1 MNKWGISCFTFKS
14 NSTVNSCILIK
25 FAAQMSINSKSIKSA
40 LISVYHKDNLEPIV
54 RKLDALG
61 VKIFSTGGTLKFI
74 QGLGI
79 NAIAVE
85 STIGFPEILDG
96 RVKTLHP
103 AIFGGILARRDN
115 PKDMEQLQ
123 AHGIGTLDLIMVDLY
138 PFEDTVKSTS
148 DESEIIE
155 KIDIGGISLIR
166 AAAKNFNDTLIVA
179 DRNQYTELNDLLD
192 SKKGSTDIEDR
203 RHFAAKAFMT
213 SSHYDTAI
221 FNYFNSGLDIDAL
234 KVSHSKSRTL
244 RYGENPHQKGTFYG
258 DLDELFD
265 VLNGKELSYNNLVD
279 VEASIQLVNEFQQ
292 PTFAII
298 KHTNA
303 CGLASR
309 DNLAEA
315 YNAALAGDPTS
326 AFGGVL
332 ACNRE
337 IDLDTANAMNSLF
350 FEVVTAPSFTKE
362 ALDVLKSKKNRIILR
377 LKKPLEQ
384 KKMFKS
390 LLNGVLE
397 QDMDWS
403 SEKAEDFKVV
413 TKTAPSAEQMKD
425 LEFAIKAVKHLKS
438 NGITIVKNQQL
449 IGMGCGQTSRVDALE
464 SAVKKAKAFG
474 FDTHGAV
481 MASEAFF
488 PFPDCVSISG
498 TAGILAIAQP
508 GGSIKDQ
515 DSIDEADKN
524 GQAMVFTG
532 FRHFKH

>member
-1 MNKWGISCFTFKS
+1 MS
-14 NSTVNSCILIK
+14 N
-25 FAAQMSINSKSIKSA
+25 NSKTIQSA

-54 RKLDALG
+54 RRLDALG
-61 VKIFSTGGTLKFI
+61 VKIYSTGGTLKFI
-74 QGLGI
+74 NDLGV

-115 PKDMEQLQ
+115 ANDMDQLSK
-123 AHGIGTLDLIMVDLY
+123 HGIGTLDLVIVDLY
-138 PFEDTVKSTS
+138 PFEDTIKSTN
-148 DESEIIE
+148 DEAEIIE

-166 AAAKNFNDTLIVA
+166 ATAKNFNDTLIVS
-179 DRNQYTELNDLLD
+179 DRNQYAELLQLLET
-192 SKKGSTDIEDR
+192 KNGSTDITDR
-203 RHFAAKAFMT
+203 KLFAAKAFMT

-221 FNYFNSGLDIDAL
+221 FNYFNRSAELPVH
-234 KVSHSKSRTL
+234 KVSFNTSKTL

-258 DLDELFD
+258 NLDEIFD
-265 VLNGKELSYNNLVD
+265 ILNGKELSYNNLVD
-279 VEASIQLVNEFQQ
+279 VEASLNLVAEFEE

-298 KHTNA
+298 KHTNS

-309 DNLAEA
+309 STLKEA
-315 YNAALAGDPTS
+315 YDAAFACDPTS

-332 ACNRE
+332 TCNRTV
-337 IDLDTANAMNSLF
+337 DSDTANAMNSLF
-350 FEVVTAPSFTKE
+350 FEVITAPDFTPE
-362 ALDVLKSKKNRIILR
+362 ALEILKSKKNRIIIK
-377 LKKPLEQ
+377 LKQQLHNTKQ
-384 KKMFKS
+384 FKS

-397 QDMDWS
+397 QDIDWS
-403 SEKAEDFKVV
+403 SEKAADFKVV
-413 TKTAPSAEQMKD
+413 TNVQPTADQLSD

-438 NGITIVKNQQL
+438 NGITLVKNKQL

-464 SAVKKAKAFG
+464 SAIKKAAAFG
-474 FDTHGAV
+474 FDTRGAV

-498 TAGILAIAQP
+498 SAAITAIAQP

-515 DSIDEADKN
+515 ESIDEANKN
-524 GQAMVFTG
+524 NQAMVLTG
-532 FRHFKH
+532 IRHFKH

>member
-1 MNKWGISCFTFKS
+1 MS
-14 NSTVNSCILIK
+14 N
-25 FAAQMSINSKSIKSA
+25 NSKTIQSA

-54 RKLDALG
+54 RRLDALG
-61 VKIFSTGGTLKFI
+61 VKIYSTGGTLKFI
-74 QGLGI
+74 NDLGV

-115 PKDMEQLQ
+115 ANDMDQLSK
-123 AHGIGTLDLIMVDLY
+123 HGIGTLDLVIVDLY
-138 PFEDTVKSTS
+138 PFEDTIKSTN
-148 DESEIIE
+148 DEAEIIE

-166 AAAKNFNDTLIVA
+166 ATAKNFNDTLIVS
-179 DRNQYTELNDLLD
+179 DRNQYAELLQLLET
-192 SKKGSTDIEDR
+192 KNGSTDITDR
-203 RHFAAKAFMT
+203 KLFAAKAFMT

-221 FNYFNSGLDIDAL
+221 FNYFNRSAELPVH
-234 KVSHSKSRTL
+234 KVSFNTSKTL

-258 DLDELFD
+258 NLDEIFD
-265 VLNGKELSYNNLVD
+265 ILNGKELSYNNLVD
-279 VEASIQLVNEFQQ
+279 VEASLNLVAEFEE

-298 KHTNA
+298 KHTNS

-309 DNLAEA
+309 STLKEA
-315 YNAALAGDPTS
+315 YDAAFACDPTS

-332 ACNRE
+332 TCNRTV
-337 IDLDTANAMNSLF
+337 DSDTANAMNSLF
-350 FEVVTAPSFTKE
+350 FEVITAPDFTPE
-362 ALDVLKSKKNRIILR
+362 ALEILKSKKNRIIIK
-377 LKKPLEQ
+377 LKQQLHNTKQ
-384 KKMFKS
+384 FKN

-397 QDMDWS
+397 QDIDWS
-403 SEKAEDFKVV
+403 SEKAADFKVV
-413 TKTAPSAEQMKD
+413 TNVQPTAEQLSD

-438 NGITIVKNQQL
+438 NGITLVKNKQL

-464 SAVKKAKAFG
+464 SAIKKSAAFG
-474 FDTHGAV
+474 FDTKGAV

-498 TAGILAIAQP
+498 SAGITAIAQP

-515 DSIDEADKN
+515 ESIDEANKN
-524 GQAMVFTG
+524 NQAMVLTG
-532 FRHFKH
+532 IRHFKH